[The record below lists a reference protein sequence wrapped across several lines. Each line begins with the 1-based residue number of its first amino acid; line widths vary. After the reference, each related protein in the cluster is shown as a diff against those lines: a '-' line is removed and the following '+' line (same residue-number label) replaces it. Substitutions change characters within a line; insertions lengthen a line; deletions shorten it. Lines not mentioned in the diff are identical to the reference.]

1 MSRSFITV
9 TEELHDYVV
18 SHGTPP
24 DELQQDLIA
33 ETARATGSAAG
44 MQIEPEY
51 AALLTMLTKLVG
63 VRHAVEV
70 GTFTGMSSLAIAR
83 GLAEGG
89 RLTCF
94 DVSDEY
100 TSIARRYWARAGV
113 ADRVELRLGPAA
125 EGLAQL
131 PDEPYLDLAF
141 VDADKE
147 SYGAYW
153 ELLVPRMRA
162 GGLIISDN
170 TLRGGRVLDPRPDD
184 TGTIAIAAFNTAVA
198 ADPRVETV
206 LLPFSDGVTLSRKL

>member
-9 TEELHDYVV
+9 TEELHDHGVN
-18 SHGTPP
+18 HGTPP
-24 DELQQDLIA
+24 DERQQDLIA

-51 AALLTMLTKLVG
+51 ASLLTLLTKLVG

-100 TSIARRYWARAGV
+100 TSIARRYWARAG
-113 ADRVELRLGPAA
+113 
-125 EGLAQL
+125 
-131 PDEPYLDLAF
+131 
-141 VDADKE
+141 
-147 SYGAYW
+147 
-153 ELLVPRMRA
+153 
-162 GGLIISDN
+162 
-170 TLRGGRVLDPRPDD
+170 
-184 TGTIAIAAFNTAVA
+184 
-198 ADPRVETV
+198 
-206 LLPFSDGVTLSRKL
+206 